1 MLARQGSRSVGSV
14 AAITLFRATAEWA
27 GVRQSVVCAVWDCT
41 DCTPHCTDCTD
52 CTVSRGSGAP
62 VIAPSFYCS
71 GAAADRDTGPVR
83 CCLQSTLLAAHP
95 ALPVLPARQHNCL
108 PDSTTACQTAQL
120 PASLYAV
127 SSYYSH
133 TLCKAVLCLPPTVWL
148 FPLCETVELSRCPVH
163 HYRCLVLLSCLNV
176 CTANLGQTPSG
187 IYLGHSIHDNHNNL
201 LLDQSIQT
209 TAGLHRG
216 E

>member
-1 MLARQGSRSVGSV
+1 MGSV

-95 ALPVLPARQHNCL
+95 ALPVLPARQHHCL

-120 PASLYAV
+120 PASLHNCLPACMRCPPITAIHYV
-127 SSYYSH
+127 KLSCVCLRLSGCS
-133 TLCKAVLCLPPTVWL
+133 LCARLWSCLAVLCTITDVW
-148 FPLCETVELSRCPVH
+148 CCCPV
-163 HYRCLVLLSCLNV
+163 
-176 CTANLGQTPSG
+176 
-187 IYLGHSIHDNHNNL
+187 
-201 LLDQSIQT
+201 
-209 TAGLHRG
+209 
-216 E
+216 